1 MKPGLKQWGLGILI
15 VICLYL
21 IGALLVNGVVM
32 PLYTRHDVEVEVP
45 EVVEM
50 NVTEADSL
58 LRIHGFHLV
67 VEREQYDWNYPEGTV
82 INQNPTAFS
91 ITKPGRRVYVTISI
105 GEKLIM
111 MPNLVGKSSRD
122 AIFSGQSAGLTLSEE
137 SFGYEYSNYYPE
149 NVVMA
154 QSIPPGTK
162 LKKDTPIH
170 VTVSLGTLPNEFL
183 VPDVIGQS
191 LERARKVILTSGLEL
206 GEITYRIEP
215 NLLPNTVISQ
225 DPPGK
230 QKTYRGAMVDLII
243 SLMEESTPEDE
254 AFDDTLSAY
263 PGSE

>member
-1 MKPGLKQWGLGILI
+1 MKAGLKQWGLAIL
-15 VICLYL
+15 VVVCLSMV
-21 IGALLVNGVVM
+21 GALVVNGIVM
-32 PLYTRHDVEVEVP
+32 PVYTRHNVEVEVP

-50 NVTEADSL
+50 NVTEADSV

-82 INQNPTAFS
+82 INQNPAAFS
-91 ITKPGRRVYVTISI
+91 ITKPGRRVYVTTSI

-122 AIFSGQSAGLTLSEE
+122 AIFAGQAAGLALGDE

-162 LKKDTPIH
+162 LKKDTPVH
-170 VTVSLGTLPNEFL
+170 VTVSLGTLPNEFRI
-183 VPDVIGQS
+183 PDVVGQT

-206 GEITYRIEP
+206 GEIKYQVKP
-215 NLLPNTVISQ
+215 DLLPNTVISQ
-225 DPPGK
+225 DPPARK
-230 QKTYRGAMVDLII
+230 KTFRGAMVDLMV
-243 SLMEESTPEDE
+243 SLLEETPPEEDVLEESESTYPEPE
-254 AFDDTLSAY
+254 
-263 PGSE
+263 